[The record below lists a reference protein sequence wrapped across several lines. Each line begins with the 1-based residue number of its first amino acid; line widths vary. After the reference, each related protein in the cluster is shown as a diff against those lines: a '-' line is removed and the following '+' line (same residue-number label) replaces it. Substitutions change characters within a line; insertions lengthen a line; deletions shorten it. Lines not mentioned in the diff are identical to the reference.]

1 MTRDEAHDLVVHAT
15 DGAAADPDSDVVWSG
30 IYEERP
36 GLRMRQTCREATTVW
51 FTVGEHTV
59 GFEAYLLPPPAHSA
73 EAVYRHCLVRSY
85 RSWPA
90 SIAIGPDGDLFILGR
105 IPLAAL
111 DERRLD
117 EAIAAVYEVVE
128 MSFPA
133 LLELGYLP
141 REKSH

>member
-1 MTRDEAHDLVVHAT
+1 MTRDEAHELVVRVTAVAT
-15 DGAAADPDSDVVWSG
+15 ADPDSDVVWSG

-36 GLRMRQTCREATTVW
+36 GLRMRQTCREATTMW
-51 FTVGEHTV
+51 FTAGEHTV
-59 GFEAYLLPPPAHSA
+59 GFEAYLLPAPLHDA

-90 SIAIGPDGDLFILGR
+90 SIAIGHDGDLFVIGR
-105 IPLAAL
+105 IPLGAL
-111 DERRLD
+111 NEQRLD

-133 LLELGYLP
+133 LLDLGYRP
-141 REKSH
+141 REKSL

>member
-1 MTRDEAHDLVVHAT
+1 MTRDEAHDLVVRANET
-15 DGAAADPDSDVVWSG
+15 SAGDPDSDVVWSG
-30 IYEERP
+30 IYEGRP

-51 FTVGEHTV
+51 FTVGDHTV
-59 GFEAYLLPPPAHSA
+59 GFEAYLLPPPPHEA
-73 EAVYRHCLVRSY
+73 EAVYRHCLIRGY

-90 SIAIGPDGDLFILGR
+90 AIAIGPEGDLFVIGR
-105 IPLAAL
+105 IPLDAL

-133 LLELGYLP
+133 LLDLGYRT
-141 REKSH
+141 REKSP